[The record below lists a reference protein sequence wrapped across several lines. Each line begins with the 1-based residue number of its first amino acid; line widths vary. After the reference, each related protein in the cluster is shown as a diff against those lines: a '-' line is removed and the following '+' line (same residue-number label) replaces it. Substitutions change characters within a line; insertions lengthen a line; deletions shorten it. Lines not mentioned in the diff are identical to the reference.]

1 MYNILSFNLLRLV
14 ELYMINLHLYGGGGG
29 LMKCFMKG
37 KPRAPKLVSNLKTL
51 EYKDVMLAQIFL
63 KQLLLQIENAFDEVP
78 ICWVFLLHTLF
89 TAL

>member
-1 MYNILSFNLLRLV
+1 
-14 ELYMINLHLYGGGGG
+14 
-29 LMKCFMKG
+29 MKCFMKG
-37 KPRAPKLVSNLKTL
+37 KVVRKPRAPKLVSNLKTL
-51 EYKDVMLAQIFL
+51 EYKDVKLAQIFL